1 MIGNKYLV
9 FSFRIILGGVFI
21 WAGLLKIFDPLGF
34 AETIAN
40 FRVFPQW
47 ISFFLALMLPWIEVI
62 SGIFLIL
69 GLFRHASALILS
81 LLLAAFL
88 VLIVVTIMRGID
100 IDCGCFGSFSQKM
113 DYKLILTDCVLLF
126 LSLNIFFSKS
136 DHFVLFRKKG
146 ILP

>member
-9 FSFRIILGGVFI
+9 FSFRLILGGVFI

-47 ISFFLALMLPWIEVI
+47 ISFFLALILPWIEVI

-69 GLFRHASALILS
+69 GLFRHASTLILS

-88 VLIVVTIMRGID
+88 VLIVVSIMRGID
-100 IDCGCFGSFSQKM
+100 IDCGCFGSFSQKV

>member
-62 SGIFLIL
+62 SGVFLIL
-69 GLFRHASALILS
+69 GLFRHASALIIS

-100 IDCGCFGSFSQKM
+100 IDCGCFGSFSQKV

>member
-9 FSFRIILGGVFI
+9 FSFRLILGGVFI

-34 AETIAN
+34 AEDIAN

-47 ISFFLALMLPWIEVI
+47 ISFFLALILPWIEVI
-62 SGIFLIL
+62 SGVFLIL
-69 GLFRHASALILS
+69 GLFRHASTLILS

-88 VLIVVTIMRGID
+88 VLIVVSIMRGID
-100 IDCGCFGSFSQKM
+100 IDCGCFGSFSQKV

>member
-34 AETIAN
+34 AEAIAN

-100 IDCGCFGSFSQKM
+100 IDCGCFGSFSQKV

>member
-62 SGIFLIL
+62 SGVFLIL

-100 IDCGCFGSFSQKM
+100 IDCGCFGSFSQKV